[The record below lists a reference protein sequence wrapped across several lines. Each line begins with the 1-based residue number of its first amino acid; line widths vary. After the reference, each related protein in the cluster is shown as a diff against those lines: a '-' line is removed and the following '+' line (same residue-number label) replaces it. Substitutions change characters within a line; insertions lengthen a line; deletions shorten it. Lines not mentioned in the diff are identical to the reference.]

1 MDSVTSIDLNVS
13 EELKDPEFAKLFFH
27 QMARDEIA
35 IGIRKL
41 REKREL
47 NQTQL
52 ARLAGMK
59 QSAIS
64 RLEQAEYSGWSFPT
78 LIRIADALGARL
90 KFIIDPIEDVIREYE
105 REEREASID
114 FGGDLG

>member
-1 MDSVTSIDLNVS
+1 MNSVTSIDLNIS
-13 EELKDPEFAKLFFH
+13 EELKDPDFAKLFFH

-47 NQTQL
+47 SQTQL
-52 ARLAGMK
+52 AALAGMK

-64 RLEQAEYSGWSFPT
+64 RLEQAEYSGWSFST
-78 LIRIADALGARL
+78 LIRIADALEGRL
-90 KFIIDPIEDVIREYE
+90 RFVIEPIEDIIQEYE
-105 REEREASID
+105 REEQPRHAAR
-114 FGGDLG
+114 